1 MLLIKFTN
9 EEFTKVKNT
18 PYTEQELALISA
30 NKTKKVEETPELKAI
45 YFIAPDE
52 AETDLFNLIY
62 NSYLPE
68 LNDGESFELIE
79 CVMAIETAI
88 RNKGSIEYYIVSE
101 AGSKSKKTISWDKF
115 LNIENEV

>member
-52 AETDLFNLIY
+52 AESELFNLVY
-62 NSYLPE
+62 NKYRPE
-68 LNDGESFELIE
+68 LNDGETFELIE

-101 AGSKSKKTISWDKF
+101 SGSKSKKNVSWDKF
-115 LNIENEV
+115 AKEEDN